1 MRCKDPSQQS
11 VSGAARKNSS
21 KATLTRC
28 SYASSLAVPTTYT
41 NSMATPAADHVRPS
55 ATTGLPY
62 RFPPG
67 FQRNLLWFAFRRFRP
82 ANPILLF
89 QHLADDY
96 GDIAH
101 YKIGWNHIVFLN
113 HPDYIREVLV
123 VQNDNFVKERTV
135 RRTKMLLGEGMIT
148 SEGTQHRTQRQAAQP
163 AFHRQRIPEYA
174 AAMVREAALMRDSW
188 RDGEQRDIATDMMHL
203 TLRVVAETLFATD
216 LREEATEL
224 AGAINRIMSL
234 YNFLVMLPAAEW
246 LVHIRPPGLAAFL
259 RARKRIDAVVYRMI
273 AAHRRQNR
281 NSGSLLDLMIAAS
294 PDQSA
299 ASEQSLRDQ
308 VITIFLAGYE
318 TVANALSWTWY
329 LLSQNPE
336 CESLF
341 HEEIDRELQGRL
353 PTFDDVPRL
362 RYVEMVLA
370 ESMRLY
376 PPAWAM
382 GRFARNDFHLG
393 EYSLPAKTTVLI
405 SQFVSHRDARYFPDP
420 LRFDPERFTPDAKLR
435 RPKFT
440 YFPFGAGVRQ
450 CIGESFA
457 WMEGVLLLAT
467 LAQKWKL
474 RLLPGHRVEPEPLIT
489 LRPKYGMKMFV
500 EQRTPFDKL
509 RAGSRPLR
517 GA

>member
-1 MRCKDPSQQS
+1 MAT
-11 VSGAARKNSS
+11 AARNDLPKND
-21 KATLTRC
+21 
-28 SYASSLAVPTTYT
+28 VPR
-41 NSMATPAADHVRPS
+41 PAQH
-55 ATTGLPY
+55 

-89 QHLADDY
+89 QHLAQDY

-113 HPDYIREVLV
+113 HPDYIRDVLV
-123 VQNDNFVKERTV
+123 VQNDNFIKERTV
-135 RRTKMLLGEGMIT
+135 QRTKMLLGEGMIT
-148 SEGTQHRTQRQAAQP
+148 SEGAQHRIQRQVAQP

-174 AAMVREAALMRDSW
+174 STIVVEAARLRDRW
-188 RDGEQRDIATDMMHL
+188 RAGEQRDVAVDMMQL
-203 TLRVVAETLFATD
+203 TLNVVAQTLFATD
-216 LREEATEL
+216 LREEVNEL
-224 AGAINRIMSL
+224 ADAINRIMGL

-246 LVHIRPPGLAAFL
+246 LVHVRPPGLAAFV
-259 RARKRIDAVVYRMI
+259 RARKRIERVVYRMI
-273 AAHRRQNR
+273 ALHRLRG
-281 NSGSLLDLMIAAS
+281 SSGGSLLDLMLAAS
-294 PDQSA
+294 PDRSA

-329 LLSQNPE
+329 LLSQNPG
-336 CESLF
+336 CERRF
-341 HEEIDRELQGRL
+341 HDEIDRELQGRQ

-370 ESMRLY
+370 ESLRLY

-382 GRFARNDFHLG
+382 GRYARNDFQLG
-393 EYSLPAKTTVLI
+393 DFFLPAKTTVLM
-405 SQFVSHRDARYFPDP
+405 SQFITHRDARFFPDP
-420 LRFDPERFTPDAKLR
+420 LRFDPERFTPEAKSR
-435 RPKFT
+435 RTKLT

-450 CIGESFA
+450 CIGESLA

-474 RLLPGHRVEPEPLIT
+474 TLVPGHRVEPEPLIT
-489 LRPKYGMKMFV
+489 LRPKYGMRMRI
-500 EQRTPFDKL
+500 ES
-509 RAGSRPLR
+509 RAPVPAS
-517 GA
+517 

>member
-1 MRCKDPSQQS
+1 
-11 VSGAARKNSS
+11 
-21 KATLTRC
+21 
-28 SYASSLAVPTTYT
+28 
-41 NSMATPAADHVRPS
+41 MATAAPNQVKEPVSKSED
-55 ATTGLPY
+55 Y

-89 QHLADDY
+89 QHLVDEY

-113 HPDYIREVLV
+113 NPDYIREVLV
-123 VQNDNFVKERTV
+123 VQNDNFIKERTV

-148 SEGTQHRTQRQAAQP
+148 AEGAQHRSQRQVAQP

-174 AAMVREAALMRDSW
+174 DMIVQEGVRMRDRW
-188 RDGEQRDIATDMMHL
+188 RDGEQRDIARDMMHL
-203 TLRVVAETLFATD
+203 TLNVVAGTLFATD
-216 LREEATEL
+216 LRNEVDEL
-224 AGAINRIMSL
+224 ADAINRIMGL

-246 LVHIRPPGLAAFL
+246 LVHVRPPGLAAFV

-273 AAHRRQNR
+273 EAHRKAGHNG
-281 NSGSLLDLMIAAS
+281 GSLLDLMLAAS
-294 PDQSA
+294 PDHSA

-318 TVANALSWTWY
+318 TVANALAWTWY

-336 CESLF
+336 CERRF
-341 HEEIDRELQGRL
+341 HDEIDRELQGR
-353 PTFDDVPRL
+353 PPAFDDVPRL
-362 RYVEMVLA
+362 RYTEMVLA

-382 GRFARNDFHLG
+382 GRYARNDFRLG
-393 EYSLPAKTTVLI
+393 EFFLPAKTTVLI
-405 SQFVSHRDARYFPDP
+405 SQFITHRDERFFPDP
-420 LRFDPERFTPDAKLR
+420 LRFNPERFTAEAKAR
-435 RPKFT
+435 RTKFT
-440 YFPFGAGVRQ
+440 YFPFGAGFRQ

-467 LAQKWKL
+467 LGQRWKL
-474 RLLPGHRVEPEPLIT
+474 KLVSGHHVEPEPLIT
-489 LRPKYGMKMFV
+489 LRPKYGMKMQV
-500 EQRTPFDKL
+500 EAR
-509 RAGSRPLR
+509 GRPTR
-517 GA
+517 S

>member
-1 MRCKDPSQQS
+1 
-11 VSGAARKNSS
+11 
-21 KATLTRC
+21 
-28 SYASSLAVPTTYT
+28 
-41 NSMATPAADHVRPS
+41 MATAVSNEVRNAP
-55 ATTGLPY
+55 GKPPEY

-67 FQRNLLWFAFRRFRP
+67 LRRNLLWFALRKFRP

-89 QHLADDY
+89 QHLAEEF

-101 YKIGWNHIVFLN
+101 YKIGWHHIVFLN
-113 HPDYIREVLV
+113 HPEYIREILV
-123 VQNDNFVKERTV
+123 VQNDNFIKERTV
-135 RRTKMLLGEGMIT
+135 QRSKMLLGAGMIT
-148 SEGTQHRTQRQAAQP
+148 AEGAQHRGQRQVAQP

-174 AAMVREAALMRDSW
+174 NTMVAEAARLRDRW
-188 RDGEQRDIATDMMHL
+188 QPGEQRDTAIDMMHL
-203 TLRVVAETLFATD
+203 TLNVVAQTLFATD
-216 LREEATEL
+216 LHGGAGPEAGKEVNDEVAEL
-224 AGAINRIMSL
+224 ASAINRIMGL

-246 LVHIRPPGLAAFL
+246 LVHMRPPGLAAFV

-273 AAHRRQNR
+273 AAHRQRGSR
-281 NSGSLLDLMIAAS
+281 GGSLLDMMLAAS
-294 PDQSA
+294 PDQSP

-336 CESLF
+336 CESRF
-341 HEEIDRELQGRL
+341 QNEIDRELQGRL

-370 ESMRLY
+370 ESVRLY

-382 GRFARNDFHLG
+382 GRYAREDFQLG
-393 EYSLPAKTTVLI
+393 DFFLPAKTTVLM
-405 SQFVSHRDARYFPDP
+405 SQFVTHRDARFFPDP
-420 LRFDPERFTPDAKLR
+420 QRFDPERFSPDARSRRTKL
-435 RPKFT
+435 T

-467 LAQKWKL
+467 LAQKWRLKL
-474 RLLPGHRVEPEPLIT
+474 VPGHRVEPEPLIT
-489 LRPKYGMKMFV
+489 LRPKYGMKMIV
-500 EQRTPFDKL
+500 ER
-509 RAGSRPLR
+509 RPPLHD
-517 GA
+517 